1 METMSDECGC
11 RHYRTSDTR
20 QASRQ
25 WIRHRRELALVAML
39 GVSNTAISA
48 LAWWSIASK
57 RE

>member
-1 METMSDECGC
+1 MSDECGC